1 MTRTTFRIH
10 EKKTFCKYICA
21 RVDGAPDGCPRGRGK
36 TGKAGTRTIAV
47 DAGDDFVAG
56 DRVILEANFSRDP
69 LGAFPRIF
77 RLKGGNMEVASVNGK
92 RYPRA
97 TSTGAFSIPLPE
109 VLPHRFTLEFDLAGS
124 GGQFQDI
131 LFSND
136 GDPFYVT
143 IRPIDEGGIAG
154 PDGYRV
160 VSGHGLSLEEGVPV
174 QVRVMADGSYV
185 KVYVNGKRIANAP
198 NARIGR
204 SKEVQFRLNAFS
216 DAHALLGNLRLAAG
230 GKDLYR
236 ALNEEGHVTAE
247 GILFDTASDRIRPES
262 EKVLTEISALLVAHP
277 DLKLG
282 IEGHTDNSGA
292 DDANQLLS
300 EKRAAAVKNWLVMK
314 GKISAGRLESKGYGD
329 TLPAASNETAEG
341 KQTNR
346 LVELVKL

>member
-1 MTRTTFRIH
+1 MRRRLFVSTFALALTALPMAAQEAE
-10 EKKTFCKYICA
+10 EKPEKQEQE
-21 RVDGAPDGCPRGRGK
+21 
-36 TGKAGTRTIAV
+36 TIAV

-92 RYPRA
+92 RYLRA

-160 VSGHGLSLEEGVPV
+160 VSGHGISLEEGVPV

-204 SKEVQFRLNAFS
+204 SKEVQFRLNAFT

-346 LVELVKL
+346 RVELVKL